1 MDVEIFNWVSNI
13 NVVFK
18 GDRIASS
25 MAHSQYAKRYPLGKS
40 IRDRARNKTH
50 PNIDNKMIWQQI
62 EELVKPC
69 VYNQQA

>member
-1 MDVEIFNWVSNI
+1 
-13 NVVFK
+13 
-18 GDRIASS
+18 
-25 MAHSQYAKRYPLGKS
+25 MAHSQYAKRYPFGKS